1 MIKRK
6 LTLVTGLLAIL
17 MAFGACNKPAET
29 PESATEVTEE
39 VKANNHDD
47 HDHDDDDDHDHD
59 HDDHDH
65 DHDHDDHDHHD
76 EEAREDVALSDWDG
90 AWNSVES
97 YINDEEVK
105 EAMEKEAEEHGK
117 DLDAYISEKME
128 NRKFDHGGL
137 VVDGDKITYFK
148 GKVDESEEDGEVE
161 YKFLEAVPMEHGG
174 VTMYWYVFENQGE
187 EGDKYL
193 ALMDVHGEDTMAHFH
208 MRTGDDKEKLTDGDS
223 HWYPTFVRASNPAS
237 VMADFLSR

>member
-6 LTLVTGLLAIL
+6 LRLVTGLLAIL

-29 PESATEVTEE
+29 PEPATEVTEE
-39 VKANNHDD
+39 VKANDHDD
-47 HDHDDDDDHDHD
+47 HDHDDHDDHDHD

-117 DLDAYISEKME
+117 DLDAY
-128 NRKFDHGGL
+128 
-137 VVDGDKITYFK
+137 KI
-148 GKVDESEEDGEVE
+148 G
-161 YKFLEAVPMEHGG
+161 
-174 VTMYWYVFENQGE
+174 
-187 EGDKYL
+187 
-193 ALMDVHGEDTMAHFH
+193 
-208 MRTGDDKEKLTDGDS
+208 
-223 HWYPTFVRASNPAS
+223 RASCRER
-237 VMADFLSR
+237 V